1 MVQFELILFD
11 LLVRH
16 NCVIVPEFGGFVSK
30 RVSSKIDFDKGLVIP
45 PSKHLLFNKHLTTND
60 GLLLSDYAEK
70 NAITYIQAE
79 ENLAKLV
86 EGFQKTLSEG
96 REVVF
101 PRIGSLKRSS
111 EGVFTF
117 RQDKEFNLLADAFG
131 LKELEFVTV
140 KVERKLVPKNK
151 QNVDDVAEVTID
163 IKSIRRRKILKYAAA
178 ACLLPFMF
186 YTFWIPFKSDFFTS
200 GLISIRDFNPFYKK
214 EVGMYAPSTV
224 VYKKQGTAESVQEI
238 KAPEK
243 TLSNPTV
250 RIESS
255 LPEKIIETPKEIQIV
270 AAPVVKIAY
279 SKQFIVGCF
288 SVKKNADNFL
298 IKLQEDGFS
307 PLLIDGGKLQRVS
320 LGLTYSKEDFAALV
334 ALAKK
339 RGYTG
344 WTLKQ

>member
-30 RVSSKIDFDKGLVIP
+30 RVSSKIDFDKGIVIP

-60 GLLLSDYAEK
+60 GLFLSDYAEK

-96 REVVF
+96 KEVVF
-101 PRIGSLKRSS
+101 PRIGSLRRSS

-140 KVERKLVPKNK
+140 KVERKLVPKKK
-151 QNVDDVAEVTID
+151 QNVDDVAEVAID
-163 IKSIRRRKILKYAAA
+163 IKSIRRKKILKYAAA

-200 GLISIRDFNPFYKK
+200 GLISFRDFDPFYKK
-214 EVGMYAPSTV
+214 EAGIYAPNDV
-224 VYKKQGTAESVQEI
+224 AYKNQETLEYSKEI
-238 KAPEK
+238 KAPAK
-243 TLSNPTV
+243 TLSNTTF
-250 RIESS
+250 RIEAS

-270 AAPVVKIAY
+270 AAPLVKIAY

-307 PLLIDGGKLQRVS
+307 PSLIDGGKLQRVS

-334 ALAKK
+334 VLAKK